1 MFYQRSVVP
10 LAPNLVQVV
19 SESRSLSITWTAP
32 ENVDSI
38 IDYEVTYSSLMTP
51 NDSTVIRVIG
61 GALSAVA
68 GGLNAFTE
76 YSVAVRGCSQVS
88 CGPFSSTIIQSTFEE
103 GKSLICM
110 QLCMS

>member
-1 MFYQRSVVP
+1 M
-10 LAPNLVQVV
+10 
-19 SESRSLSITWTAP
+19 SESGSLSITWTAP

-68 GGLNAFTE
+68 GELSAFTE
-76 YSVAVRGCSQVS
+76 YSVTVRGCSQVG
-88 CGPFSSTIIQSTFEE
+88 CGPFSATIIQSTFEE
-103 GKSLICM
+103 GKSLICSCTCHNYYSACTVPH
-110 QLCMS
+110 QVFS